1 MLDKLMEA
9 QKEVVRA
16 NNLEECYLR
25 PIAFYGS
32 EKMGV
37 SPKGAKVHVAIA
49 AWPWGTYLGDD
60 GEWYEEYATDQV
72 SRVTSDLLFALYNH
86 AFGLYYTEQLQGSQ
100 IPDPV
105 DRLRADC
112 RHYVL
117 WGLAHP
123 KLYELM
129 YILDVPMDVIAR
141 EQCVDIGRRSFEVL
155 REVVG
160 RAVAAGRLRIKDT
173 ELATTLLWNLLH
185 GIVSLILKRRVLVRP
200 EELHRTVDAMI
211 DTELLLL
218 VR

>member
-1 MLDKLMEA
+1 MRERVLAAALTLYMEQGLD
-9 QKEVVRA
+9 
-16 NNLEECYLR
+16 
-25 PIAFYGS
+25 
-32 EKMGV
+32 GV
-37 SPKGAKVHVAIA
+37 SIRTIA
-49 AWPWGTYLGDD
+49 ERIEFSPGTIYLYYRDK
-60 GEWYEEYATDQV
+60 
-72 SRVTSDLLFALYNH
+72 SDLLFALYNH